1 MRRFVSRPGF
11 AAIVLGA
18 LIVAHLA
25 VAGLLFTADRD
36 FVYFG
41 SKPLPAMCSFRKTF
55 GIPCPTC
62 GITRGVVLSL
72 HGKLTDA
79 MATNAAAPV
88 LVGAALS
95 LGLCVLGMGVL
106 QSAERRKAAERLADW
121 TRRIGVTAAG
131 TWFFVLV
138 CNWIV
143 ELKMARV

>member
-1 MRRFVSRPGF
+1 MRKVASKPGF

-36 FVYFG
+36 FVYFHAR
-41 SKPLPAMCSFRKTF
+41 PLPEMCSFRKTF
-55 GIPCPTC
+55 GLPCPTC
-62 GITRGVVLSL
+62 GITRGVILSL

-79 MATNAAAPV
+79 VATNAAAPV

-95 LGLCVLGMGVL
+95 LGLCLLGMGVL
-106 QSAERRKAAERLADW
+106 QSAERRRAAERLANW

-131 TWFFVLV
+131 TWFLVLV